1 MDKEQ
6 ERDDTQAEHGKETEA
21 PAPVVRLSAEDIAA
35 IASTVAQILQ
45 RQEKGEPTSGAGDRG
60 SSSTVASI
68 DPPGT
73 HSQSGKEVL
82 ESRGQPRSVVACRSG
97 DRSCQNGMGLEAP
110 QEWDG
115 QTA

>member
-1 MDKEQ
+1 MHKEQ

-45 RQEKGEPTSGAGDRG
+45 RQEKGEPTSGAGDMG
-60 SSSTVASI
+60 SSSTAARI

-73 HSQSGKEVL
+73 QSQSGKEVH
-82 ESRGQPRSVVACRSG
+82 ESRGQPHCVVASRPGDGSG
-97 DRSCQNGMGLEAP
+97 QNGMGLDAP

-115 QTA
+115 QAA